1 MADPAL
7 VDHGTVVRHL
17 NRLPDA
23 GLAALHDPQFV
34 GRVVQAQGRH
44 LVAWEPLPVA
54 SNGEGGDRFRRVG
67 EVFRLPRKRRVSPGA
82 LVVEEEHQIEPLVGL
97 LLSLLPQTEN
107 VFGRDRDGHP
117 VVQHA
122 LLRHLWIDDLEQSG
136 KQFGAPNI
144 LNGLSTLVFKCA
156 ECSRARGTH

>member
-7 VDHGTVVRHL
+7 VDHGAVVRHL
-17 NRLPDA
+17 NRLANA

-34 GRVVQAQGRH
+34 GRVVQAQRRH

-54 SNGEGGDRFRRVG
+54 SNGGRFRPL
-67 EVFRLPRKRRVSPGA
+67 ETTTEPRLSRKQRVSPGP
-82 LVVEEEHQIEPLVGL
+82 LVVEEQHQIEPLVGL

-107 VFGRDRDGHP
+107 VFGWDRDGHP

-136 KQFGAPNI
+136 KQFGAPDI
-144 LNGLSTLVFKCA
+144 LKGLSTLVA